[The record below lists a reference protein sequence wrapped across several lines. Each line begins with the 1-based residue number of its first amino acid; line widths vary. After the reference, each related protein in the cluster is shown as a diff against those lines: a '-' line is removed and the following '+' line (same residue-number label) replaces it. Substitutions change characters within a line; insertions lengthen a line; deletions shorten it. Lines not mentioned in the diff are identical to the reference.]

1 MMKSIFSFKVYAAA
15 FHVRQMIRFYL
26 YCEKMQQ
33 TMYVYGKRKVEQIHQ
48 LPELL
53 SILIDTLSRDEECL
67 VVVEGS
73 RAGQM
78 KKILMNIRRRID
90 AGTAVASPA
99 Y

>member
-1 MMKSIFSFKVYAAA
+1 MKNIFSFKIYAAA

-26 YCEKMQQ
+26 YCEKLKQ
-33 TMYVYGKRKVEQIHQ
+33 TMYIYGKRKVDQIHQ

-53 SILIDTLSRDEECL
+53 SILIDNLSHDEECL

-73 RAGQM
+73 HAGQM
-78 KKILMNIRRRID
+78 KKILAGIRRRID
-90 AGTAVASPA
+90 AGTAAVRPA

>member
-1 MMKSIFSFKVYAAA
+1 MNSIFSFKVYAAA

-33 TMYVYGKRKVEQIHQ
+33 TMYIYGQRKVEQIHR

-53 SILIDTLSRDEECL
+53 SILVDTLSRDEACL

-73 RAGQM
+73 RARQM
-78 KKILMNIRRRID
+78 KKVLADIRQRID
-90 AGTAVASPA
+90 AGTSAVLPA